1 MGRVYIGKVDVCI
14 VVGSHSGGHISPVRC
29 SACVAAEAG
38 HRCMIVSCVGHEEVV
53 EYNVNRGAAIHDSK
67 VATRCGLQSMSEHV
81 AVVLARFAFGGALG
95 THF

>member
-1 MGRVYIGKVDVCI
+1 M
-14 VVGSHSGGHISPVRC
+14 RC